1 LRYLIRLQHR
11 LAPSGQ
17 ASNASRCLSEEE
29 AMKRQDEAHER
40 SEDISDDV
48 MNEVVKALRKRVRKV
63 DHSYDIPYIAG
74 YSKDARTIYID
85 RHLPRSFRSWTSRVY
100 VTPFL
105 LTHEMVEKA
114 LLDELDLHYV
124 HAHQIGLRTERA
136 AVEAAGISWRT
147 YEGFMK
153 KHEKAIEEEKLQ
165 RVPRDLDLTPY
176 RDTKDFELLRNLVR
190 GERRPNSRSRRTRAS

>member
-1 LRYLIRLQHR
+1 
-11 LAPSGQ
+11 
-17 ASNASRCLSEEE
+17 
-29 AMKRQDEAHER
+29 MKRQSEAHER

-63 DHSYDIPYIAG
+63 DHRYDIPYIAG

-100 VTPFL
+100 VAPFL
-105 LTHEMVEKA
+105 ITHEIVEKA
-114 LLDELDLHYV
+114 LLDELDLHYL
-124 HAHQIGLRTERA
+124 HAHQIALRTERA
-136 AVEAAGISWRT
+136 AVEAAGISWGT

-153 KHEKAIEEEKLQ
+153 KHEKPIEEEKLQ

-176 RDTKDFELLRNLVR
+176 RDMEDFQLLQNLVTR
-190 GERRPNSRSRRTRAS
+190 ERRPHSKARRARQR

>member
-1 LRYLIRLQHR
+1 
-11 LAPSGQ
+11 
-17 ASNASRCLSEEE
+17 
-29 AMKRQDEAHER
+29 MKKQDEAHEH

-105 LTHEMVEKA
+105 LAHEIVEKA
-114 LLDELDLHYV
+114 LLDELDLHYL

-176 RDTKDFELLRNLVR
+176 RDLKDFQLLQALVTR
-190 GERRPNSRSRRTRAS
+190 ERRPQAKPRRARGS